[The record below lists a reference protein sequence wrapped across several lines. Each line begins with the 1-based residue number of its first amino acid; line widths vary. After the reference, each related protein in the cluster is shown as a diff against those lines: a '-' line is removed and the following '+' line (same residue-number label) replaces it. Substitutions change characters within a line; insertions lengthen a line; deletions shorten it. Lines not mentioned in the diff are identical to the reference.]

1 MATQRGNGQRPA
13 VAPLQEE
20 FLRGLP
26 LAADEAAGGSD
37 SDDRLD
43 GSPDAEASIG
53 WNLSESTL
61 SPSATHSIRP
71 QSPELVEGLMN
82 LLDREEAQGAGLGMP
97 VLPPAHASTP
107 SAAALPT
114 APFVPP
120 LNLRGLRQ
128 DVPLA
133 PAAQSPCALPA
144 VGSPAGSRLRA
155 NALMPSEWRGVM
167 ERRLA
172 ALRLPPAAGAPE
184 VSELGAMSPTA
195 RPGAAGRVRGAGVVP
210 SLPLDPLPALS
221 PATRGRV
228 AQGAEASNPSQAR
241 GAVAG
246 GSGGADPASGPSLPS
261 IAGPAR
267 SSGRGLCGPS

>member
-1 MATQRGNGQRPA
+1 MTTERGSGQRPA

-20 FLRGLP
+20 LLGGLP
-26 LAADEAAGGSD
+26 LAPAGAVGGSD

-43 GSPDAEASIG
+43 GSADAAASIG

-61 SPSATHSIRP
+61 SQSATHSIRP
-71 QSPELVEGLMN
+71 QSPDLVGGLMD
-82 LLDREEAQGAGLGMP
+82 LLDREDAQGAGLGMP
-97 VLPPAHASTP
+97 VLSPAHAATP

-133 PAAQSPCALPA
+133 PAAHSPFALPA

-167 ERRLA
+167 ERRLV
-172 ALRLPPAAGAPE
+172 ALRLPRAAGAPE
-184 VSELGAMSPTA
+184 VGELGAMSPTA

-228 AQGAEASNPSQAR
+228 AQGAEAGNPSQAR